1 MEPLEKEKSTNSIPL
16 SEPTLEGMAT
26 RNSYINDTSLH
37 NDIKGVPMPNG
48 NRQSKNPFKRLTK
61 KQRIILLVVVLLVA
75 GTAGYFLLIK
85 KDTQTQDAT
94 TQVVEPEKPTVP
106 ISPLTGRQ
114 VASAE
119 IAARPVTGVM
129 IENSPDSRPQSG
141 LYQADMVYEAIAEGG
156 VTRFLA
162 SYQESAPDKIGPIR
176 STRPY
181 YIDFIA
187 GLDGSLAHVGGS
199 PEALQDIKTLGIKDL
214 DEFFNPKAYTRI
226 SSRSAPH
233 NVYSDFA
240 RLDALNKEKGY
251 TSSKFT
257 GFERKDDVAQTA
269 TATNITF
276 NLSGPNYNPQFSY
289 DSATNS
295 YLRSQ
300 AGAPHKD
307 EQTGKQ
313 ISPKVVIALV
323 TNKAYD
329 PDGYHTAYTTT
340 GSGKAL
346 IFQDGIVSEG
356 TWSKPD
362 RKASIQI
369 TDSNNLPM
377 KLNAGQ
383 TWLTAVGSADDV
395 RYSL

>member
-1 MEPLEKEKSTNSIPL
+1 MDPIEKEKPTNSVPL
-16 SEPTLEGMAT
+16 SEPTLNGLAT
-26 RNSYINDTSLH
+26 RSSYVSDASLH
-37 NDIKGVPMPNG
+37 EATKGAPMPSVNT
-48 NRQSKNPFKRLTK
+48 RSKNPLKRLSK
-61 KQRIILLVVVLLVA
+61 KQRIIILLVLLLIA
-75 GTAGYFLLIK
+75 GAAGYFIFIK
-85 KDTQTQDAT
+85 KDSQTQNTVSQQTA
-94 TQVVEPEKPTVP
+94 PEKPQVP
-106 ISPLTGRQ
+106 TSPLTGRQ

-119 IAARPVTGVM
+119 IASRPVTGVM

-141 LYQADMVYEAIAEGG
+141 LYQADVVYEAIAEGG

-162 SYQESAPDKIGPIR
+162 AYQESTPDKIGPIR

-181 YIDFIA
+181 YVDFIA

-226 SSRSAPH
+226 PSRAAPH
-233 NVYSDFA
+233 NVYSDFS
-240 RLDALNKEKGY
+240 RFDALNKEKGY
-251 TSSKFT
+251 TTSKFT
-257 GFERKDDVAQTA
+257 PLERKEDVAQTP
-269 TATNITF
+269 TAANISFTM
-276 NLSGPNYNPQFSY
+276 SGPTYNPQFSY
-289 DSATNS
+289 DATTNS

-300 AGAPHKD
+300 AGAPHND

-313 ISPKVVIALV
+313 INPKVVIALI

-356 TWSKPD
+356 VWNKPD
-362 RKASIQI
+362 RKASLQI
-369 TDSNNLPM
+369 SDSNNLPM
-377 KLNAGQ
+377 KLNVGQ
-383 TWLTAVGSADDV
+383 TWITAVGTADDV